1 MSALADRQGSP
12 AVDPSSS
19 RGDGPY
25 VAARPCVA
33 HALRACKGPCAAQ
46 TGGHSRPHLCCLE
59 PPYTYLCCCSKP
71 CAVLLHGWRCK
82 WQRLRQTAGCVTA
95 TRPDATLEPLE
106 NCPSDSPCS
115 TSFVDIVRAPPPE
128 QWKAFSVCLFVLYSL
143 YVPVSPLSEPRRRA
157 RVEVCVRARY
167 ILCGVDTLADVNT
180 CIMQRYRAQHE
191 YSEYVIA
198 F

>member
-1 MSALADRQGSP
+1 MAPRARSAGDACSLARRAAPATLGAAACSRGMSALADRQGSP

-115 TSFVDIVRAPPPE
+115 TSFVDIVRAVP
-128 QWKAFSVCLFVLYSL
+128 QNSGKHSLFVCLF
-143 YVPVSPLSEPRRRA
+143 
-157 RVEVCVRARY
+157 C
-167 ILCGVDTLADVNT
+167 ILCMCL
-180 CIMQRYRAQHE
+180 CRR
-191 YSEYVIA
+191 
-198 F
+198 